1 MGILQTPIQ
10 CLLISMQ
17 GGFENDKVMH
27 APTYTHNKVMQVLEL
42 VGVVELVA
50 IQDMYK
56 LLLLHVIMLWVIM
69 IKISK

>member
-42 VGVVELVA
+42 VGVVE
-50 IQDMYK
+50 QED
-56 LLLLHVIMLWVIM
+56 
-69 IKISK
+69 